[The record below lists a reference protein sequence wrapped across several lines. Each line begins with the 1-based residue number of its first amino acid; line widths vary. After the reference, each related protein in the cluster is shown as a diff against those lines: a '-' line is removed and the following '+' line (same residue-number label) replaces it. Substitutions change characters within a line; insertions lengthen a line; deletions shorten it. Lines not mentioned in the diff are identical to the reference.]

1 MVEAIDVSVIGGP
14 ATVNVDL
21 DYGPSG
27 KRGSQIF
34 MGYGDPNSPDTVI
47 GQTPELNDVFIN
59 VSTAIPSDYLTGY
72 QYKNDDGVLGWVIVF
87 KLLPNQ
93 YSINKEMSFV
103 NGVAEDI
110 VVPLSDFAAD
120 PASLQPEN
128 ISIQHSFIGANPVA
142 SAISI
147 SPTFVEVAGGILALS
162 FNVSASEFVNSEWAP
177 VSGSKTV
184 HLFITV
190 V

>member
-14 ATVNVDL
+14 TKINVDL
-21 DYGPSG
+21 DYGPPG

-34 MGYGDPNSPDTVI
+34 MGYGDPNSPDTTI

-59 VSTAIPSDYLTGY
+59 VSTAVPNEYLNGY
-72 QYKNDDGVLGWVIVF
+72 QYKNDDGTLSWITVF

-93 YSINKEMSFV
+93 YSVNKEISFV
-103 NGVAEDI
+103 DGVAEDI
-110 VVPLSDFAAD
+110 VIALSDFTTD
-120 PASLQPEN
+120 PATVEPEN
-128 ISIQHSFIGANPVA
+128 INIQHSFIGSNPVA

-147 SPTFVEVAGGILALS
+147 SPTKVTIDGGIEAIS
-162 FNVSASEFVNSEWAP
+162 FNVSASEFVDSEWTPAT
-177 VSGSKTV
+177 GSKTV

>member
-34 MGYGDPNSPDTVI
+34 MGYGDPNSSETVI

-59 VSTAIPSDYLTGY
+59 VSTLIPSEYLTGY
-72 QYKNDDGVLGWVIVF
+72 QYKNDDGVLSWVIVF

-93 YSINKEMSFV
+93 YSLNKQMTFTD
-103 NGVAEDI
+103 GVAEDI
-110 VVPLSDFAAD
+110 VIPLNDFAAD
-120 PASLQPEN
+120 PASLEPEN
-128 ISIQHSFIGANPVA
+128 ISIQHSFIGSNPIA
-142 SAISI
+142 SAITI
-147 SPTFVEVAGGILALS
+147 SPNFVVVGGISALS
-162 FNVSASEFVNSEWAP
+162 FNVSASELIDSEWTP
-177 VSGSKTV
+177 VTGSKTV